1 MKKILVIGCPGSG
14 KSYFSKL
21 LHQKTNIP
29 LYHLDNIWHN
39 EDKTNIGDV
48 EFYKRLD
55 EILNQDSFIMDGMY
69 YSSLKYRI
77 EYVDTIFFLDY
88 PLDLCLKSIKERVG
102 IKRDDM
108 PWIEEELDKE
118 FEEYVKR
125 FPIKQ
130 LPIILD
136 ILNEYKNKK
145 DIHIFKN
152 RNEANEYLNLL

>member
-14 KSYFSKL
+14 KTYFSKQ
-21 LHQKTNIP
+21 LHLKTNIP
-29 LYHLDNIWHN
+29 LYHLDKIWHKP
-39 EDKTNIGDV
+39 DKSNIGDI

-55 EILNQDSFIMDGMY
+55 EILNKESYIIDGMY
-69 YSSLKYRI
+69 YSSLEYRI
-77 EYVDTIFFLDY
+77 KYVDTIFFLDY
-88 PLDLCLKSIKERVG
+88 PLDLCLKGIKERVG

-125 FPIKQ
+125 FPEKQ
-130 LPIILD
+130 LPIILN

-145 DIHIFKN
+145 DIHVFKN
-152 RNEANEYLNLL
+152 RIEANEYLNSI